1 MVEQPDHDEVVRRYA
16 ARLGKEP
23 GDLTTED
30 YGTLI
35 QEIRDEITAHEEIRE
50 AVSKV
55 LRDVM
60 DDEGSGCE

>member
-1 MVEQPDHDEVVRRYA
+1 MAEQPDQDEVVRKYA

-30 YGTLI
+30 YRTLI

-60 DDEGSGCE
+60 DDEGSECE